1 VSGSHPSNV
10 RDQALQLLFQGR
22 SVRDVAVQL
31 GLPQQTV
38 YRWHRTCISQSELMQ
53 ARARIEV
60 LEGEVAA
67 CRHLIDLM
75 KEVVPPKDGTR

>member
-1 VSGSHPSNV
+1 M

-38 YRWHRTCISQSELMQ
+38 YRWHRTC
-53 ARARIEV
+53 
-60 LEGEVAA
+60 
-67 CRHLIDLM
+67 
-75 KEVVPPKDGTR
+75 

>member
-1 VSGSHPSNV
+1 MSSSHPPSV
-10 RDQALQLLFQGR
+10 RNQALQLLFQGR

-53 ARARIEV
+53 ARARIEM

-75 KEVVPPKDGTR
+75 KEVVPPKDATR